1 MNLLERRLASISRVG
16 SRPSLF
22 LLHLNC
28 RRDVEVGLGLR
39 AVLSALRELA
49 RMHGSTRL
57 LRELRDAA
65 YDQRSVFTALR
76 VRLA

>member
-1 MNLLERRLASISRVG
+1 MDLLERRLASISRCG

-22 LLHLNC
+22 FLHLSC
-28 RRDVEVGLGLR
+28 RCGVEVGLGLR
-39 AVLSALRELA
+39 AILSSLRELA